1 MKITA
6 YPEDTSPANNDL
18 LLTVD
23 VSSGTNKKVTVTN
36 LINTIADIANLPVN
50 GWFGSNSSVS
60 SVTYNGNR
68 SYSVVTGTNLSSTIS
83 AGMRLRTTR
92 TVSAPTQC
100 TSLNGTNQY
109 FNKTSPAGMT
119 FTDDFVVSAWVK
131 LTRYPGAGTVGII
144 ASRYNGTSGWAT
156 YIDSSGRILTAG
168 WNAGA
173 INYSQ
178 VQSYQ
183 SVPLDKWVHVAVQ
196 LDMSAFTATTTTSYI
211 MIDGVDVTALV
222 LRGGTNPTALVQAGN
237 LEIGSYNGGSNPFPG
252 KLAQVAIFNA
262 KVTQATIRGYISQ
275 GLAGNETSLISAY
288 SFNNS
293 INDLNTTNAN
303 NLTAQ
308 NSAVATNADSPFG
321 GQSDGTISSTLDYG
335 IVQKVSGTTLT
346 VQVAEGNTIPT
357 SGGVSSI
364 SYSNFKAP
372 YGFPAQRG
380 KWAVE
385 YIVKIDDSG
394 AVNANQIYAITSVNF
409 TLPIG
414 EWALAFKAVVQNIRA
429 SGGFGAAT
437 AGLSTSSSS
446 FSNDKFVLTHYHSSN
461 VSNISVV
468 TPFVIPPTSVST
480 TSATSYYFLKQSGTA
495 DTMGVRG
502 DIASTVIQAENAYL

>member
-68 SYSVVTGTNLSSTIS
+68 SYSVVTGTDLSSTIS

-119 FTDDFVVSAWVK
+119 FTNNFTCMAWVK
-131 LTRYPGAGTVGII
+131 LTSYGTKTGVI
-144 ASRYNGTSGWAT
+144 SRFNGTSGWFLFV
-156 YIDSSGRILTAG
+156 DTAG
-168 WNAGA
+168 
-173 INYSQ
+173 Q
-178 VQSYQ
+178 VGLQGVASGSTNEYVLSYQ
-183 SVPLDKWVHVAVQ
+183 SIPLNKWVHIAAT
-196 LDMSAFTATTTTSYI
+196 LDVNGNAGTVY
-211 MIDGVDVTALV
+211 IDGVLVPSNYNVAGAGTAI
-222 LRGGTNPTALVQAGN
+222 TQAGN
-237 LEIGSYNGGSNPFPG
+237 LEIGSYNAANFFPG
-252 KLAQVAIFNA
+252 KIAQAAVFSAVLSA
-262 KVTQATIRGYISQ
+262 STIRGYISQ

-321 GQSDGTISSTLDYG
+321 GQADGTISSTLDYG
-335 IVQKVSGTTLT
+335 IVQNVSGTTLT

-372 YGFPAQRG
+372 YGMSIETNKWFIEALFNVQIITTITVSGTWVSTGQKLNIPTG
-380 KWAVE
+380 KWIGMIEGILQSNTTVAATRSTFFTLSNTTPTNSSYLLPLTVRILGVSAVFL
-385 YIVKIDDSG
+385 
-394 AVNANQIYAITSVNF
+394 AITICRRY
-409 TLPIG
+409 PI
-414 EWALAFKAVVQNIRA
+414 
-429 SGGFGAAT
+429 
-437 AGLSTSSSS
+437 
-446 FSNDKFVLTHYHSSN
+446 
-461 VSNISVV
+461 V
-468 TPFVIPPTSVST
+468 TT
-480 TSATSYYFLKQSGTA
+480 TSTDYTFYATSDSLSGTETA
-495 DTMGVRG
+495 LIRG
-502 DIASTVIQAENAYL
+502 EQGTFQIIAENAYL